1 MLNAYSRSADEKHS
15 RHWSRRKCRP
25 QCVLESKSQQ
35 RRTLTSSHGL
45 GCRSSEFRQNAQESR
60 REYFFPTPR
69 QSQRAST
76 NSLHCRGGTKP
87 DSEVSQC
94 PYLRMTLPSC
104 ARFVNSI
111 IHAGSAHEKEREA
124 CSVPRRI
131 ARALSNIGSGSTGTK
146 ESKPTLSPRNIFRE
160 ETTAS
165 CLSGAAVD
173 W

>member
-1 MLNAYSRSADEKHS
+1 MGRFTWSCHS
-15 RHWSRRKCRP
+15 QTRK
-25 QCVLESKSQQ
+25 
-35 RRTLTSSHGL
+35 
-45 GCRSSEFRQNAQESR
+45 SSESRQNAQESR
-60 REYFFPTPR
+60 REYFFLTPR
-69 QSQRAST
+69 RSQRAST
-76 NSLHCRGGTKP
+76 NSPHRRGGTKP

-94 PYLRMTLPSC
+94 PFLRMTLPSC

-111 IHAGSAHEKEREA
+111 IRAGSAHEKEREA
-124 CSVPRRI
+124 CSVPRRV

-165 CLSGAAVD
+165 CLSGTAVD